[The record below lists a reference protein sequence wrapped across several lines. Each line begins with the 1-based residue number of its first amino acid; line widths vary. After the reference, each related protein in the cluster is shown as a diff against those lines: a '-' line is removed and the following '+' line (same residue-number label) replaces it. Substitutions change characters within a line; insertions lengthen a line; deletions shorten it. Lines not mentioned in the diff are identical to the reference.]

1 MSHLRCQKVI
11 EAPLMDVFQ
20 YITTP
25 ESLPDQLDGYLDIKW
40 QNPGVEMQAGAE
52 FLYVMGRFGVE
63 QPIRYRIEKCVPGT
77 TLSYQQLEGFLNT
90 WIHTIKFEEV
100 EKGTLVTDL
109 VEYEVP
115 FGLLGRL
122 VDDFWWREDLK
133 KILLGRLENIQ
144 NHFTAN

>member
-1 MSHLRCQKVI
+1 MSSLRCQKVI
-11 EAPLMDVFQ
+11 EAPLMDVFR
-20 YITTP
+20 YITN
-25 ESLPDQLDGYLDIKW
+25 PDTLSHQLNGHIEIKW
-40 QNPGVEMQAGAE
+40 QNPGIEMQPGAE

-63 QPIRYRIEKCVPGT
+63 QPIRYRVDKFIPGSI
-77 TLSYQQLEGFLNT
+77 LSYQQLEGFLNT
-90 WIHTIKFEEV
+90 WFHTVKFEEV

-115 FGLLGRL
+115 FGLLGRV

-144 NHFTAN
+144 SHFSN